1 MPARGGLAAGAGPL
15 ATGWKGADTIVATF
29 TYTNRRGEAYYL
41 QRKARR
47 GGGEGLSFARNM
59 TGAPVECVPEG
70 YEVYEKPENAQV
82 FIRKAKPSAILPSE
96 ERAVTTAVRRLAGL
110 EHFIVQREDKSL
122 VVYLADIEPE
132 GRLQLI
138 SAIAPMTSAD
148 ADAMK
153 RYMIGRASYEKMMRF
168 TLTDVERRL
177 FCAERWCFLGS
188 IDNWMHLKLDRPL
201 AELLAAYVPHLGRDS
216 FFAR

>member
-1 MPARGGLAAGAGPL
+1 M
-15 ATGWKGADTIVATF
+15 ATF
-29 TYTNRRGEAYYL
+29 THTNRRGEVYYL

-59 TGAPVECVPEG
+59 SGAPVDCLPEG

-82 FIRKAKPSAILPSE
+82 FMRKVKPSAILPSE

-132 GRLQLI
+132 GTLQRI
-138 SAIAPMTSAD
+138 STSGRMTAGD
-148 ADAMK
+148 VEAMK
-153 RYMIGRASYEKMMRF
+153 RYMLTWASYDKRMRF
-168 TLTDVERRL
+168 TLTDAVNRM
-177 FCAERWCFLGS
+177 FFAERWCYLGS
-188 IDNWMHLKLDRPL
+188 IDNWIHLKWNRPL
-201 AELLAAYVPHLGRDS
+201 AELLATYVPHLGRQS
-216 FFAR
+216 YFELM